1 MWDKDDKDNEDKNMK
16 KIMNVKMKLKM
27 KMMVKVGD
35 NVGYHVFKV
44 IFVDL
49 CVFKVILW
57 NWYRVIFCKKKYI
70 GASLYVEIKINWV
83 EHFQEDVKFWIFE
96 QIYGGKSLQ
105 V

>member
-1 MWDKDDKDNEDKNMK
+1 MILIFHFDISICICFLGTSLFKKKTGLWDKDDKDNEDKNMK

-49 CVFKVILW
+49 CVFKVIL
-57 NWYRVIFCKKKYI
+57 
-70 GASLYVEIKINWV
+70 
-83 EHFQEDVKFWIFE
+83 
-96 QIYGGKSLQ
+96 
-105 V
+105 

>member
-1 MWDKDDKDNEDKNMK
+1 
-16 KIMNVKMKLKM
+16 MNVKMKLKM

-70 GASLYVEIKINWV
+70 GASLYVEIKSIELNISKKTLNFEYLSRYMV
-83 EHFQEDVKFWIFE
+83 ENRYKF
-96 QIYGGKSLQ
+96 KTS